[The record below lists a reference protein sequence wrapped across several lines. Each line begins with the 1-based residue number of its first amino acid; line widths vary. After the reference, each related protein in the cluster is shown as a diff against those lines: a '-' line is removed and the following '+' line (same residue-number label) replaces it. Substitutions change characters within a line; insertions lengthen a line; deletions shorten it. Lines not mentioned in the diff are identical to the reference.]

1 MRTIFASSHRSE
13 CTVSKPYSEFHRFNR
28 GDGFQVWCKVCRK
41 IYDRQYCERNR
52 GRWQSR
58 KNEFKRQKRQWMRDP
73 KTDVPCAD
81 CGRVFPPEAM
91 EWDHRPGTVK
101 LFEVSM
107 MSDRSRK
114 LILEEI
120 AKCDL
125 VCAVDHAIRT
135 RTRLI
140 TSLQSIGV

>member
-1 MRTIFASSHRSE
+1 MRE
-13 CTVSKPYSEFHRFNR
+13 L
-28 GDGFQVWCKVCRK
+28 
-41 IYDRQYCERNR
+41 
-52 GRWQSR
+52 
-58 KNEFKRQKRQWMRDP
+58 
-73 KTDVPCAD
+73 KTDKPCAD

-107 MSDRSRK
+107 MAGRTPK

-125 VCAVDHAIRT
+125 VCANDHAIRT
-135 RTRLI
+135 RARLLA
-140 TSLQSIGV
+140 SLESIGV

>member
-1 MRTIFASSHRSE
+1 M
-13 CTVSKPYSEFHRFNR
+13 KPYSEFHRFNR

-52 GRWQSR
+52 GRWRSQ
-58 KNEFKRQKRQWMRDP
+58 KNEFKRQKRQWMRDL

-140 TSLQSIGV
+140 ASLQSIGV